1 MKGVFLKADNTILEG
16 MICMFNKFKLR
27 GNVSAAIR
35 SEEEMSFIDKEAADK
50 SFKEQKKKLDLFL
63 RQKGFVKYKTNS
75 YARRNNVNVLEYINL
90 QKEQYGSKTFTVNYA
105 LIALYVPH
113 SFLSYDLGD
122 RLGKLIC
129 DRDVWWDYSNEEN
142 AKVSFQNVIDATE
155 EFLLPWFEERQC
167 KESLKKELL
176 NEELKRKKYG
186 GRLSDI
192 QQAWLN
198 VIDTEDDYSDII
210 SSNIATFK
218 LPKKLL

>member
-1 MKGVFLKADNTILEG
+1 
-16 MICMFNKFKLR
+16 MFNKFKLR
-27 GNVSAAIR
+27 GNVSVAIR
-35 SEEEMSFIDKEAADK
+35 SEDDLASVDKKAADN
-50 SFKEQKKKLDLFL
+50 SFKDQKKKLDLFL

-105 LIALYVPH
+105 LIPLYVSHP
-113 SFLSYDLGD
+113 FLSYDLGD

-129 DRDVWWDYSNEEN
+129 DRDVWWDYSNEEI
-142 AKVSFQNVIDATE
+142 AEVSFQNVMDAIE
-155 EFLLPWFEERQC
+155 DFLLPWFEERKS

-176 NEELKRKKYG
+176 IKELERKKYG

-198 VIDTEDDYSDII
+198 AIDSEDDYSDII
-210 SSNIATFK
+210 SNNIATFK
-218 LPKKLL
+218 LPKGV